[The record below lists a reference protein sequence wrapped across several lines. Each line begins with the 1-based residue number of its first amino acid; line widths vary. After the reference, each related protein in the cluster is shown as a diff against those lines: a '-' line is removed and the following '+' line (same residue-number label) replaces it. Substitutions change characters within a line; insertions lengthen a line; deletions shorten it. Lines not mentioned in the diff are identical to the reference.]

1 MAHNNATWNSNFG
14 YAPIEKEEFYIG
26 SGDSRPYWYQCCEC
40 RRKYGDTK
48 PLQNTVCGQT
58 LVLYSKEKLRFSITE
73 SFPFYDSS
81 DIKKRIENEIIQHQ
95 WNFSEAFK
103 TLQENLTQKWKSH
116 LSQVEENFFA
126 KAGEIQ
132 DYWNFT
138 LDEILEDLLVLD
150 HQGDKSFLKEE
161 KKCCSTT
168 FKFEQHHGQLLDV
181 RYGEWLNIWY
191 EIQNASQP
199 GQQ

>member
-1 MAHNNATWNSNFG
+1 M
-14 YAPIEKEEFYIG
+14 P
-26 SGDSRPYWYQCCEC
+26 
-40 RRKYGDTK
+40 
-48 PLQNTVCGQT
+48 
-58 LVLYSKEKLRFSITE
+58 
-73 SFPFYDSS
+73 
-81 DIKKRIENEIIQHQ
+81 
-95 WNFSEAFK
+95 
-103 TLQENLTQKWKSH
+103 
-116 LSQVEENFFA
+116 